1 MKHGLLSNISK
12 ATIYHLCNGGSH
24 SSGSPILLLESKK
37 IIGIILGIKGDKN
50 YNLGIFIKPLIIKL
64 YKMKKINKLEN
75 KRKNKSCI
83 KNLHIS
89 KEDSNT
95 LVYQMQNSIYNI
107 HNNRKKG
114 VGFFCLFPY
123 DSKILP
129 FLITNEQVLNAN
141 DLNNNKN
148 IMISLKNYKKENI
161 FKNINI
167 EKKE

>member
-1 MKHGLLSNISK
+1 M
-12 ATIYHLCNGGSH
+12 
-24 SSGSPILLLESKK
+24 EK
-37 IIGIILGIKGDKN
+37 IE
-50 YNLGIFIKPLIIKL
+50 
-64 YKMKKINKLEN
+64 KLEN

-107 HNNRKKG
+107 YNNRKKG

-123 DSKILP
+123 NSKILP